1 MPLLSGAI
9 SARRYRVVAD
19 YAETGFR
26 DKLLE
31 RLSEDAFRE
40 PLTAAKGGENY
51 GWVTL
56 ENLCDTDFA
65 PNKVLFNQYMSFS
78 LRIDNKRL
86 PGKLVKA
93 LLDLRIRA
101 WLAET
106 GRERAP
112 GPVKKEM
119 LEQIELELYPRQLP
133 AVAVHDICWDLT
145 NQVVWFFS
153 NSNKANELFRTLF
166 AKSFL
171 AETRPIGPLQLI
183 AHSDRAGE
191 WVPALD
197 RIGYADYRPDRRP
210 SIGYADYRSD
220 RRPSG
225 ERS

>member
-1 MPLLSGAI
+1 MPLLTGAV

-19 YAETGFR
+19 FDEVGFR

-31 RLSEDAFRE
+31 RLTEEAFRE
-40 PLTAAKGGENY
+40 PLSAAKGGENY

-65 PNKVLFNQYMSFS
+65 PGKVLFNQYACFS

-93 LLDLRIRA
+93 LLELRIRA
-101 WLAET
+101 WLQES

-133 AVAVHDICWDLT
+133 AVAVQDVCWDLA
-145 NQVVWFFS
+145 NKQVWFFS
-153 NSNKANELFRTLF
+153 TSNKSNELFRTLF
-166 AKSFL
+166 AKTFQ

-183 AHSDRAGE
+183 AHAPDASDL
-191 WVPALD
+191 VNALETID
-197 RIGYADYRPDRRP
+197 YADYRPPREMN
-210 SIGYADYRSD
+210 G
-220 RRPSG
+220 
-225 ERS
+225 

>member
-1 MPLLSGAI
+1 MPLLSGAM

-19 YAETGFR
+19 FDETGFR
-26 DKLLE
+26 EKLLE
-31 RLSEDAFRE
+31 RLTEEAFRE
-40 PLTAAKGGENY
+40 PLSAAKGGENY

-65 PNKVLFNQYMSFS
+65 ANKVLFNQYVSFS

-101 WLAET
+101 WLTET

-119 LEQIELELYPRQLP
+119 LEQIELELFPRQLP

-145 NQVVWFFS
+145 ARVVWFFS
-153 NSNKANELFRTLF
+153 SSNKANELFRTLF
-166 AKSFL
+166 AKTFL

-183 AHSDRAGE
+183 AASKEAAL

-197 RIGYADYRPDRRP
+197 RIGYADYRPNRRAEEP
-210 SIGYADYRSD
+210 S
-220 RRPSG
+220 
-225 ERS
+225 